1 VVFESYV
8 GENVGF
14 LGSRFED
21 RGCAKVKKMQGRRHV
36 AESEVVL
43 AFLRGEINS
52 GRFGSDARQ
61 AIMNAGGLQL
71 IQSPDLESLEQ
82 NQAREQALSE
92 YRGWRN
98 AELFIDFPDE
108 VERYHGIIAP
118 DELERVR
125 FIDYSYW
132 NELSGGSRQARDVR
146 RTIEAGALPEWL
158 SNLGTDWCFEF
169 ADQLATAEVV
179 DDLIVMGT
187 PDLSDL
193 VLLEGHARLTAI
205 FVGGLQRRIS
215 VNAYVGLS
223 KELSKWDCF

>member
-1 VVFESYV
+1 MN
-8 GENVGF
+8 G
-14 LGSRFED
+14 L
-21 RGCAKVKKMQGRRHV
+21 RRV
-36 AESEVVL
+36 TQPEVIL

-52 GRFGSDARQ
+52 PRFGKEASQ
-61 AIMNAGGLQL
+61 AIMNAGGFQL
-71 IQSPDLESLEQ
+71 IQSPDLESEEQ

-98 AELFIDFPDE
+98 SELFIQFPGE
-108 VERYHGIIAP
+108 VEWYHGVLAP
-118 DELERVR
+118 DVLERVR

-146 RTIEAGALPEWL
+146 RTIEAGALPEWM
-158 SNLGTDWCFEF
+158 SNLGTEWCFEF
-169 ADQLATAEVV
+169 ADQLATSKVV

-187 PDLSDL
+187 PDLADL

-205 FVGGLQRRIS
+205 FVGELERRIT
-215 VNAYVGLS
+215 VNAYMGLS

>member
-1 VVFESYV
+1 MCKSQEV
-8 GENVGF
+8 
-14 LGSRFED
+14 
-21 RGCAKVKKMQGRRHV
+21 QGLRRV
-36 AESEVVL
+36 AEPEVVL
-43 AFLRGEINS
+43 AFLRGEIDS
-52 GRFGSDARQ
+52 RRFGKDAMR
-61 AIMNAGGLQL
+61 AILNAGGLQL
-71 IQSPDLESLEQ
+71 IQNPDLESEEQ
-82 NQAREQALSE
+82 NKAREQALSE

-98 AELFIDFPDE
+98 AELFIDFPEE
-108 VERYHGIIAP
+108 VDWYHGVIAP

-146 RTIEAGALPEWL
+146 GTIEAGALPEWL

-169 ADQLATAEVV
+169 ADQLATAKAV

-187 PDLSDL
+187 PDRSDL

-205 FVGGLQRRIS
+205 FVGELQRRIT
-215 VNAYVGLS
+215 VNAYFGLS